1 MRAEKLL
8 KKYMKKKSLLIVGLL
23 LLFASSFAQLSV
35 DPLGKVKIVGNRNR
49 SLEVGGQTEGIYV
62 ARTGQSASSSATA
75 ITGICDKDGA
85 PTSIG
90 VEGKSVSSS
99 QTHNS
104 LNVYRSYGVLG
115 TAGHGGMGWN
125 FGVFGRLQ
133 NSNGAG
139 VYGSAVTN
147 DLGRNLSVPYAG
159 YFNGNVQVVGD
170 LQVTGLVSGMVLGA
184 SVSPMS
190 VASLLTD
197 DLETTTVSEK
207 LSNLSVIPY
216 YKEQPV
222 ALVENLRDDVNVSPN
237 WISDLEMQ
245 SYSKKH
251 YALSAEQLEEIFP
264 EFVYTNADNSKS
276 IDYVGMIPLLLQ
288 SINELNAEVAELRG
302 RASYAQK
309 KETTSISQVA
319 DTDISI
325 VSQNTPNPW
334 STSTDINLSVADNV
348 QTAVFYVYDLTGKQV
363 FEKVISERGNS
374 SLKLTSADFTPG
386 MYIYSLITDG
396 KLIETKR
403 MIVTK

>member
-1 MRAEKLL
+1 
-8 KKYMKKKSLLIVGLL
+8 MKKKTLFIVSFLL
-23 LLFASSFAQLSV
+23 LSTSTFAQLSV
-35 DPLGKVKIVGNRNR
+35 ESSGKVKIQTNTIR
-49 SLEVGGQTEGIYV
+49 SLEVSGKTEGIYV
-62 ARTGQSASSSATA
+62 SRTGESTSSDAAA
-75 ITGICDKDGA
+75 IRGICDKDGV

-90 VEGKSVSSS
+90 VEGKSVSST
-99 QTHNS
+99 QTHYPFNM
-104 LNVYRSYGVLG
+104 YRSYGVMG
-115 TAGHGGMGWN
+115 TAGHGGAGFN
-125 FGVFGRLQ
+125 FGVFGRLHD
-133 NSNGAG
+133 SNGAG

-147 DLGRNLSVPYAG
+147 DWGRSLSVPYAG

-170 LQVTGLVSGMVLGA
+170 LQVTGMVSGMVLGA
-184 SVSPMS
+184 SASPTS
-190 VASLLTD
+190 VASVLAD
-197 DLETTTVSEK
+197 DFESASVSER
-207 LSNLSVIPY
+207 LSNLAVIPY
-216 YKEQPV
+216 YKEQPIAMTEILGDDEV
-222 ALVENLRDDVNVSPN
+222 AAVDWV
-237 WISDLEMQ
+237 SDLEMQ

-319 DTDISI
+319 DIDISI

-348 QTAVFYVYDLTGKQV
+348 QTAVFCVYDLTGKQV

-374 SLKLTSADFTPG
+374 SLRLTSAEFTPG

-396 KLIETKR
+396 KLVETKR

>member
-1 MRAEKLL
+1 
-8 KKYMKKKSLLIVGLL
+8 MKRNFLFVCLL
-23 LLFASSFAQLSV
+23 LLSSSAFAQLSV
-35 DPLGKVKIVGNRNR
+35 ESSGKVKIQTNSIR
-49 SLEVGGQTEGIYV
+49 SLEVSGKTEGIYV
-62 ARTGQSASSSATA
+62 SRTGESTSTDVAA
-75 ITGICDKDGA
+75 IRGICDKDSVM
-85 PTSIG
+85 TSIG

-99 QTHNS
+99 QTHYPFNMF
-104 LNVYRSYGVLG
+104 RSYGVMG
-115 TAGHGGMGWN
+115 TAGHGGVGFN
-125 FGVFGRLQ
+125 FGVFGRLHD
-133 NSNGAG
+133 SNGAG

-147 DLGRNLSVPYAG
+147 DRGRALSVPYAG
-159 YFNGNVQVVGD
+159 YFNGNVQVLGD
-170 LQVTGLVSGMVLGA
+170 LQVTGMVCGMVLGA
-184 SVSPMS
+184 SVSPTS
-190 VASLLTD
+190 VASVLAN
-197 DLETTTVSEK
+197 DLESASVSEK

-216 YKEQPV
+216 YKEQPIAV
-222 ALVENLRDDVNVSPN
+222 AGNIANDDKSTPDWV
-237 WISDLEMQ
+237 SDLEIQ

-334 STSTDINLSVADNV
+334 STSTDINLSVTDNV